1 MRELEQITQL
11 SHEFGG
17 NEYVIGGGGNT
28 SVKDEKTLWVKP
40 SGTTLSNIT
49 PSDFVALDRE
59 KIAEM
64 YNIEPPSD
72 TNARE
77 ALAKDTI
84 AAAVL
89 PSSTGRASV
98 EAPLHNALQYR
109 YVVHTHPALVN
120 GMTCAA
126 NGAET
131 CKKLFPDTLWVEFID
146 PGYKLS
152 MVVRERINEYASK
165 HSKEPA
171 VIFLKNHGVFAA
183 GDSPEEIRN
192 IYAGIDSTLAEQY
205 KNSGISTEFKIADV
219 PEASVVESA
228 KSKILKA
235 FGGGQELFICASGYF
250 DHINGP
256 LTPDHIVYAKSY
268 FFVGEPSEESVK
280 AFKDRHNYLPAII
293 IFNDMVF
300 GIANTEKKAT
310 LVLETAQDAALV
322 KQLAESFGGLEYM
335 TERARQFIENWE
347 VESYRSKQV

>member
-98 EAPLHNALQYR
+98 EAPLHNGLQYR
-109 YVVHTHPALVN
+109 YVGHTHAALVN
-120 GMTCAA
+120 GMTCAGK
-126 NGAET
+126 GAET
-131 CKKLFPDTLWVEFID
+131 C
-146 PGYKLS
+146 
-152 MVVRERINEYASK
+152 
-165 HSKEPA
+165 
-171 VIFLKNHGVFAA
+171 
-183 GDSPEEIRN
+183 
-192 IYAGIDSTLAEQY
+192 
-205 KNSGISTEFKIADV
+205 
-219 PEASVVESA
+219 
-228 KSKILKA
+228 
-235 FGGGQELFICASGYF
+235 
-250 DHINGP
+250 
-256 LTPDHIVYAKSY
+256 
-268 FFVGEPSEESVK
+268 
-280 AFKDRHNYLPAII
+280 
-293 IFNDMVF
+293 
-300 GIANTEKKAT
+300 
-310 LVLETAQDAALV
+310 
-322 KQLAESFGGLEYM
+322 
-335 TERARQFIENWE
+335 
-347 VESYRSKQV
+347 